1 MDRNQL
7 IVMAL
12 QQRVAEL
19 ELDKAVLRAEIT
31 ILTNE
36 KEESQINLSKEVN
49 D

>member
-7 IVMAL
+7 IIMAL
-12 QQRVAEL
+12 QQRIAEL

-31 ILTNE
+31 VMSQE
-36 KEESQINLSKEVN
+36 KEAGQTVQAN